1 MANPGEM
8 TSALL
13 RDTRRWAI
21 TLGGLTLYGLGS
33 RLWLPGLDLE
43 AVAGLT
49 VSVPSAAL
57 STFGVGARP
66 MLFGLALAE
75 MARVA
80 VPPLARWVSVSE
92 NNSERLWRAARI
104 FALAVAAVQGMEIA
118 KAIEGLDDIAPS
130 PGPMFRL
137 GVVVS
142 IVGATAF
149 LILLAR
155 IMTER
160 GIGDGMLLLLAA
172 PVVAHLPNDIA
183 YGVEIVRTG
192 LAPAW
197 VPLALA
203 ALVVGAVALLVAS
216 TRAAGRDGGLDIW
229 PPLLGMT
236 VLQWLTFVV
245 YLLADPLVDT
255 MPPTIR
261 LLVQLA
267 AQGGLIWLF
276 AVWRGRGDGGD
287 AGPLVAVI
295 LVCSGALLLSFVF
308 GIGGPMSGFWLI
320 LCVAAGLSVASG
332 KAQADGGLSGP
343 TPTA

>member
-276 AVWRGRGDGGD
+276 AAWRGRGDGGD
-287 AGPLVAVI
+287 AGLLVAVI